1 MGEGVLIIINSGLIP
16 GFLGGSMFDSL
27 ADQMKKDDKETTN
40 STQRIVL
47 WVGVAAASIVV
58 FGGLYM
64 GVRMLG

>member
-1 MGEGVLIIINSGLIP
+1 
-16 GFLGGSMFDSL
+16 MFDSL

-40 STQRIVL
+40 NTQRVIL
-47 WVGVAAASIVV
+47 WVGVLVASVVV

>member
-1 MGEGVLIIINSGLIP
+1 
-16 GFLGGSMFDSL
+16 
-27 ADQMKKDDKETTN
+27 MKKDDKETTN